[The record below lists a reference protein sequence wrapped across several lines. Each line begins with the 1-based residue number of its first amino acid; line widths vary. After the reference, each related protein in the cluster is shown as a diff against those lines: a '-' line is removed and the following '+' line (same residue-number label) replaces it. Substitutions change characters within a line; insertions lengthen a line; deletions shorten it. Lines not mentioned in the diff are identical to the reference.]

1 MAVQLPPGSFY
12 GETLRSSKLPN
23 FELSERI
30 YPARFQ
36 TPKHSHKQ
44 ALFCFVMDG
53 DYTEEYGGKMREC
66 RSSSLLFHPPDELH
80 AEYFHDSGGR
90 SFLIEIEPVWF
101 QRIRE
106 QLKVADNPA
115 NFYGGSLELLAR
127 KLYKEFVRMDD
138 VSGIVIEGLL
148 LEMLGEASRQYSQ
161 SAANQPPRWLQ
172 QARELLHARFAE
184 NLTLSEVA
192 RVVGVHPVHLA
203 QMFHKTYSCT
213 VGEYMRQLRIEYAC
227 RELATSEKPI
237 VDIAL
242 AAGFCDQS
250 HFTRTF
256 KRSTGLAPS
265 QYRETI
271 REA

>member
-1 MAVQLPPGSFY
+1 MAVRLPPGSFY
-12 GETLRSSKLPN
+12 GETFRSCRLPS

-30 YPARFQ
+30 YPPRFQ

-44 ALFCFVMDG
+44 ALFCFVMEG
-53 DYTEEYGGKMREC
+53 DYTEEYSGKMREC

-90 SFLIEIEPVWF
+90 SFLIEIEPGWLH
-101 QRIRE
+101 RIRDH
-106 QLKVADNPA
+106 LKMADTPA
-115 NFYGGSLELLAR
+115 NFYGGILELLVR
-127 KLYKEFVRMDD
+127 KLYQEFIRMDD

-148 LEMLGEASRQYSQ
+148 LEMLGEASRQFTHCT
-161 SAANQPPRWLQ
+161 ANSPPRWLN
-172 QARELLHARFAE
+172 QAREMLHARFAE

-213 VGEYMRQLRIEYAC
+213 VGEYMRRLRIEYAC
-227 RELATSEKPI
+227 HELATSEKPI

-265 QYRETI
+265 QYRETL

>member
-1 MAVQLPPGSFY
+1 MAVRLPPGSFY
-12 GETLRSSKLPN
+12 GETLRSCRLPSL
-23 FELSERI
+23 ELSERI
-30 YPARFQ
+30 YPPGFQ

-44 ALFCFVMDG
+44 ALFCFVMEG
-53 DYTEEYGGKMREC
+53 DYTEEYSGKTREC
-66 RSSSLLFHPPDELH
+66 RSSSLLYHPPDELH

-90 SFLIEIEPVWF
+90 SFLIEIEPGWLH
-101 QRIRE
+101 RIRDH
-106 QLKVADNPA
+106 LKMADTPA
-115 NFYGGSLELLAR
+115 NFYGGILELLVR
-127 KLYKEFVRMDD
+127 KLYQEFVRMDA

-148 LEMLGEASRQYSQ
+148 LEMFGEASRQSTHC
-161 SAANQPPRWLQ
+161 AANPPPRWLNH
-172 QARELLHARFAE
+172 AREMLQARFAE

-203 QMFHKTYSCT
+203 QMFHKIYSCT
-213 VGEYMRQLRIEYAC
+213 VGEYMRRLRIEYAC
-227 RELATSEKPI
+227 HELATSEKPI
-237 VDIAL
+237 VEIAL

-265 QYRETI
+265 QYRETL